1 MYATLDSVLHRY
13 LNERTGLRRYGPE
26 MGEVNRRAD
35 EPSQAETNRKDNE
48 PKH

>member
-1 MYATLDSVLHRY
+1 MLDSVLHRY

-26 MGEVNRRAD
+26 MAEVNRRAD
-35 EPSQAETNRKDNE
+35 EPSQAEPNRKDNE